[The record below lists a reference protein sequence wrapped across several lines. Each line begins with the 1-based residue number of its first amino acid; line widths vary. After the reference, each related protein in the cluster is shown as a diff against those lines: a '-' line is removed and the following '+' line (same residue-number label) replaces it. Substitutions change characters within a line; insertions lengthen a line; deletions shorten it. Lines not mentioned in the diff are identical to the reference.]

1 MMTTLNPT
9 TAAAPEPL
17 HRSALRVL
25 AGGILGMMVA
35 MGIGRFAFT
44 PILPLMQR
52 DLGIS
57 HGLAGGLASLN
68 YVGYL
73 VGALLCA
80 VWPGLLRSAFVNL
93 GALMT
98 SIATTLLMG
107 FTRSPLWWGG
117 LRLAAGCASALLF
130 VVIAIEVREI
140 L

>member
-1 MMTTLNPT
+1 
-9 TAAAPEPL
+9 
-17 HRSALRVL
+17 
-25 AGGILGMMVA
+25 MMVA

-93 GALMT
+93 GALMA
-98 SIATTLLMG
+98 SIATTLVDG
-107 FTRSPLWWGG
+107 VYTIAFVVG
-117 LRLAAGCASALLF
+117 RLAAGGRLRQRTPVCGDCHRGA
-130 VVIAIEVREI
+130 
-140 L
+140 